1 MLLFAKGS
9 VSGARSSAF
18 YTFFFLALSCLSSGQ
33 RVAVAAH
40 PHSGT
45 ACSSAAE
52 NNIPLLSYHVHVLFW
67 PSNNDSTAAAMKL
80 QADFIEAFDLVGK
93 PNCTFQAGDPAA
105 NVTEI
110 CAFEVD
116 WEPAGPFL
124 TAQYSFFVPRP
135 LLTDAWGFAVQNRG
149 KLDILVHPNSGCEV
163 EDHTSWALWAGNPWE
178 LDASIFSCEHP
189 GCVPKPGLLY

>member
-80 QADFIEAFDLVGK
+80 QADFIEAFGAWLSAWHLSTLVIVCSFVLFPVSFRFGS
-93 PNCTFQAGDPAA
+93 
-105 NVTEI
+105 V
-110 CAFEVD
+110 
-116 WEPAGPFL
+116 PFG
-124 TAQYSFFVPRP
+124 SVRCFPR
-135 LLTDAWGFAVQNRG
+135 
-149 KLDILVHPNSGCEV
+149 
-163 EDHTSWALWAGNPWE
+163 
-178 LDASIFSCEHP
+178 
-189 GCVPKPGLLY
+189 